1 MFISYLLVINIIAFG
16 LFGLDKHRARHQLFR
31 ISEKTLFMTVLA
43 GGSAGS
49 LLGMYFWHH
58 KTLHVQFTMGIPAIM
73 LVQILLFLYFCGKY

>member
-1 MFISYLLVINIIAFG
+1 MFITYLTVINIIAFG

-49 LLGMYFWHH
+49 LVGMYFWRH
-58 KTLHVQFTMGIPAIM
+58 KTKHVQFTVGIPAIM
-73 LVQILLFLYFCGKY
+73 LVQILLIFLFPW